1 MQIIEHGSQAPII
14 TCSCGCKFM
23 YEESDK
29 VLVVEDGVEKTIVS
43 CPECG
48 EVHVIYQV
56 SLK

>member
-14 TCSCGCKFM
+14 TRSCGCKFL

-29 VLVVEDGVEKTIVS
+29 ILIVEGGVKKTIVS

-48 EVHVIYQV
+48 EV
-56 SLK
+56 S